1 MTMRLSSPFVA
12 LVGVGLGVAACSG
25 DAPPG
30 RTFYDRNIQPILTQ
44 SCSKGAG
51 PCHAADASQ
60 FQFAAGNFDVTSFDN
75 VQKRKDLLAPFG
87 PYSVP
92 PLLIKAVGPGNVQ
105 FAYGGNDKFR
115 NLEIQHVGGAG
126 VQLSSDAYFT
136 LSTWLEHGATESGL
150 APPTPAQTS
159 TSPCSTAIPSGFD
172 PAPYL
177 ANANFTE
184 FKTNVQPV
192 LAGCN
197 FGNCH
202 GAPQSDF
209 YMTCGADDAQQAFN
223 FSQAWSF
230 VAMRT
235 DETQFLRVPLAKA
248 KGGGPHTGGDQFSSK
263 DDPKYLALA
272 AWADHVGPL
281 TFGDNNPGKQ
291 FFADNVQPVLIARG
305 CAFQAC
311 HSPAAGNDFKLRT
324 GSNGF
329 FSAIALE
336 RNYELL
342 RDEFIA
348 VEYPD
353 ARRGRAIAKTLIPSD
368 GGIAHRGGPVLET
381 QGKGP
386 ADPATCPATY
396 DPVTSTAFC
405 TIQKWLDIERG
416 AAGAAVSP
424 MGVGATVPIVYV
436 SRQATHVAGPLEFDT
451 YQPSSDLL
459 VADATLG
466 AGQTITGVGAP
477 RSLLDTCPGASN
489 RTVVDV
495 RSPDVRFD
503 GTTVTFAM
511 RTAAGDPLGVY
522 VVDIAGTGCT
532 RLTPAQP
539 DVGGLKIH
547 DFDPAWSPDGEWIVF
562 ASTRGG
568 AAGPSRSRK
577 LFLPQSD
584 IWRMKKDG
592 SGSEQVTFLS
602 NSEIAPQ
609 MMREGRITMT
619 TEKVSQGFYQL
630 SGRRINWDR
639 TDYHPLLAQR
649 AVSPYADLNDITQTK
664 PSIGYAQA
672 TDIREN
678 SDGNF
683 LIILSDAGAKGG
695 AGTLATFNRSLG
707 PFEFGRTDDG
717 YVPSVHILDP
727 AATGRVG
734 TPTQGAYRNPFGL
747 PDGKIM
753 ASYAAYSGDLGTA
766 TSLDWDIVAV
776 DQRTGARTTLIG
788 GPGAQVDAVF
798 AFKAPPHQL
807 YLNRRQL
814 VFGGSVNPALGDH
827 AVVHMPD
834 APMIFTLLTGNLRRG
849 RPVEAF
855 RGARRLAIYAEG
867 HAPAATTSGNTPSGI
882 FESRTLLGTADLAAD
897 GSVKIKVPGGA
908 GVILELQDGS
918 GKPIV
923 TMGEEHQLAPSEQI
937 TMGIRED
944 LFDAVC
950 AGCHGSLTSSEL
962 DVKVSPDALT
972 GASQST
978 SAGKDPVSVGP

>member
-1 MTMRLSSPFVA
+1 MRHSSRLLA

-30 RTFYDRNIQPILTQ
+30 RTFYDREISPILIQ

-60 FQFAAGNFDVTSFDN
+60 FKFAAGNFDVTSFEN
-75 VQKRKDLLAPFG
+75 VQKRRDLLQPFG
-87 PYSVP
+87 PYSIP
-92 PLLIKAVGPGNVQ
+92 PLLIKAVGPGAVQ
-105 FAYGGNDKFR
+105 FAYGGADKVR
-115 NLEIQHVGGAG
+115 DLEIQHAGGSG
-126 VQLSSDAYFT
+126 IQLSSNSYFT
-136 LSTWLEHGATESGL
+136 LLRWLENGATENGL
-150 APPTPAQTS
+150 SPPTPPQTS
-159 TSPCSTAIPSGFD
+159 TSPCSTSVPSGFD

-177 ANANFTE
+177 ANATFSE
-184 FKTNVQPV
+184 FKSAVQPV

-197 FGNCH
+197 YGNCH

-209 YMTCGADDAQQAFN
+209 YMTCGDDDTQLAYN

-230 VAMRT
+230 VGSPV
-235 DETQFLRVPLAKA
+235 DQSQFLRVPLAHA
-248 KGGGPHTGGDQFSSK
+248 KGGGPHTGGDQFASK
-263 DDPKYLALA
+263 DDAKYLAMST
-272 AWADHVGPL
+272 WAEHVGPL
-281 TFGDNNPGKQ
+281 TFGDNDAGRK

-305 CAFQAC
+305 CAFPAC

-324 GSNGF
+324 GGNGF

-342 RDEFIA
+342 RDEFMA

-353 ARRGRAIAKTLIPSD
+353 ARRGRAVAKTLIPSD
-368 GGIAHRGGPVLET
+368 GGIAHRGGGVLET

-386 ADPATCPATY
+386 ADPATCPGTY
-396 DPVTSTAFC
+396 DPATATAFC
-405 TIQKWLDIERG
+405 TIQKWLDVERG
-416 AAGAAVSP
+416 ALGAQVSP

-436 SRQATHVAGPLEFDT
+436 SRQASHVATPLEFDT
-451 YQPSSDLL
+451 YQPNSDLL

-466 AGQTITGVGAP
+466 AGQAITGVGAP
-477 RSLLDTCPGASN
+477 RSLLDSCPGATS
-489 RTVVDV
+489 RATVDV

-511 RTAAGDPLGVY
+511 RTSAGDPLGVY
-522 VVDIAGTGCT
+522 VVDINGTGCT

-539 DVGGLKIH
+539 DQNGEKLH

-568 AAGPSRSRK
+568 AAGPSVSRK
-577 LFLPQSD
+577 KFLPQSD
-584 IWRMKKDG
+584 IWRIKKDG
-592 SGSEQVTFLS
+592 SGAEQITFLS
-602 NSEIAPQ
+602 NSEISPQ

-649 AVSPYADLNDITQTK
+649 AVSPYADAADPTQTK

-678 SDGNF
+678 ADGDF
-683 LIILSDAGAKGG
+683 LIILSDEGAKGG
-695 AGTLATFNRSLG
+695 AGTLALFNRSIG
-707 PFEFGRTDDG
+707 PFEQGRTDDG
-717 YVPSVHILDP
+717 YLPSVKIIDG

-734 TPTQGAYRNPFGL
+734 MPTTGAYRNPFGL
-747 PDGKIM
+747 PDGRIM
-753 ASYAAYSGDLGTA
+753 VSYAAFTGDLGTA
-766 TSLDWDIVAV
+766 TSLDWDLVAI
-776 DQRTGARTTLIG
+776 DPRTGDRQTLIG
-788 GPGAQVDAVF
+788 GAGAQVDAVF
-798 AFKAPPHQL
+798 AFKAPARKP

-827 AVVHMPD
+827 AIVHMPD
-834 APMIFTLLTGNLRRG
+834 APLIFTLLTGNLRRG

-855 RGARRLAIYAEG
+855 RGARRLAVYAEA
-867 HAPAATTSGNTPSGI
+867 HAPAGTTSGNTMSGI
-882 FESRTLLGTADLAAD
+882 YESRQLLGTASLADD

-908 GVILELQDGS
+908 GVVLELQDGS
-918 GKPIV
+918 GKPII
-923 TMGEEHQLAPSEQI
+923 TMGEEHQVAPSEQI
-937 TMGIRED
+937 TMGIREE

-950 AGCHGSLTSSEL
+950 AGCHGSVSSSEL
-962 DVKVSPDALT
+962 DVRVSPDALT

-978 SAGKDPVSVGP
+978 SAGKEPVSIGP